1 MSIPIY
7 GNIDE
12 ESICDMLKDIIN
24 DIGHF
29 PSTNELVLLKKS
41 SLANAVS
48 KNGGVNRFKKILNIP
63 IIQESPG
70 TITFELL
77 CNKIKIVQNEIG
89 RFPTIT
95 DLKKLNRWDIIS
107 HASSR
112 RFGGYAKFREHFG
125 VKEVYKSVGFWSN
138 QDARINELKT
148 IIETIGHFPSAL
160 DLQHIGRHDM
170 ANAISKSGGYAK
182 HRELLGLSITEHD
195 KYISKKC
202 SYTTKRGKKTEH
214 LIKRMI
220 YQYCQHHNL
229 PIPELNKKFSDGSII
244 EFVCNT
250 GRRIGIDVINVKQTR
265 NNARKD
271 IRRKYIRKD
280 YHKYLDELWIVAFS
294 NVLKND
300 DYTSLNQTSPENVK
314 IMSVDTFMNEIKYTA
329 DKYTVNEIESYKKC
343 TFHTKD
349 ECTKL
354 MNMDKQNID
363 YWSSQKYMGI

>member
-1 MSIPIY
+1 MSRPIY
-7 GNIDE
+7 GKIDK
-12 ESICDMLKDIIN
+12 ESICNMLKDIIN
-24 DIGHF
+24 ETGHF
-29 PSTNELVLLKKS
+29 PRASDLRGTQKC
-41 SLANAVS
+41 SLENAIS
-48 KNGGVNRFKKILNIP
+48 KNGGFNYFRKILNIP
-63 IIQESPG
+63 ITQESPR
-70 TITFELL
+70 TITFDFI

-95 DLKKLNRWDIIS
+95 DLKKLGRWDIIK
-107 HASSR
+107 HASSP
-112 RFGGYAKFREHFG
+112 RFGGYARFREHFG
-125 VKEVYKSVGFWSN
+125 VKNAYNPIGFWNN
-138 QDARINELKT
+138 QDTRINELKN

-160 DLQHIGRHDM
+160 DLQHIGRHDL
-170 ANAISKSGGYAK
+170 ANAISRFGGYVK

-202 SYTTKRGKKTEH
+202 SYTTKRGKKTER
-214 LIKRMI
+214 LIKTMI
-220 YQYCQHHNL
+220 YQYCQHNNL

-294 NVLKND
+294 SVLKND

-329 DKYTVNEIESYKKC
+329 DKYMVNEIESYKKC

-354 MNMDKQNID
+354 INRDKQNID
-363 YWSSQKYMGI
+363 YWSSQKYTGI